1 MLQELNDTVTVN
13 DWNSCLYHITS
24 EVSKL
29 MSASLKKK
37 KKSKNPVTSIM
48 DLKIQK
54 PLYEGNINICKCV
67 YTVAWPPLLECL

>member
-1 MLQELNDTVTVN
+1 MTVD
-13 DWNSCLYHITS
+13 DWNSCLYLVAG

-29 MSASLKKK
+29 MSASCKKKK
-37 KKSKNPVTSIM
+37 KKSRNPCQFYTFIM
-48 DLKIQK
+48 DLEIQK